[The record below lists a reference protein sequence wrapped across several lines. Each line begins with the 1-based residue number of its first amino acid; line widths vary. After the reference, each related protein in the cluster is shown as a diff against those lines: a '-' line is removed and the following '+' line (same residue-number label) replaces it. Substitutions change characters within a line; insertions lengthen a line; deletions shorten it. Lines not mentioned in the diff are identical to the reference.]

1 MTVEL
6 RAPNMFGSCRDRGV
20 KKQDANY
27 MIKLIKHID
36 LDLSSVKVRNT
47 VYM

>member
-20 KKQDANY
+20 KKQDTNY
-27 MIKLIKHID
+27 MIKHID

-47 VYM
+47 VYTVV